1 MILVP
6 SSLRPMRL
14 YLQINQQVLRKVFL
28 CETLRLRKGVG
39 LTAAGRWRRSELR
52 VCVLEN
58 VSMCV
63 GVRRGEMQGGAFTG
77 YQDANWGNWQET
89 RPQRK
94 SW

>member
-6 SSLRPMRL
+6 PSLRPMRL

-39 LTAAGRWRRSELR
+39 LTAAGRWRRSELQ

-58 VSMCV
+58 VSMCL
-63 GVRRGEMQGGAFTG
+63 GAEEGGNAG
-77 YQDANWGNWQET
+77 RCIYRVPG
-89 RPQRK
+89 R
-94 SW
+94 

>member
-6 SSLRPMRL
+6 PSLRPMRL

-39 LTAAGRWRRSELR
+39 LTAAGRWRRSELQM
-52 VCVLEN
+52 CVLEN

-63 GVRRGEMQGGAFTG
+63 GGEEGGHAG
-77 YQDANWGNWQET
+77 RCIYRVPG
-89 RPQRK
+89 R
-94 SW
+94 